1 MKLRILIW
9 VTVLSL
15 LVAVLVVRNIADHSK
30 AKEFGSHENNLAD
43 SISYPIAA
51 ILDTPIE
58 NNSTIVYTAAFQMAW
73 NELTEKVL
81 NGPVNYSTPNPIA
94 DILNQKQLTQ
104 TDLPPQS
111 CIAVANRSDRVAQR
125 KFKKRLDEF
134 FPNNQLKLP
143 AASPGLGTY
152 AFLKHA
158 VEFPESFDSLNT
170 VCLLFPDHEGYAR
183 LSCFGIENISEEDAK
198 EKDWIHI
205 HDYQNFKNFIVS
217 FETKDKEDEFIC
229 AVIPQPKTLLEGFRQ
244 IDKRIRNS
252 PAQRM
257 RKGES
262 IRMPNVNLDMRC
274 EYNGPLTQNTTNLAQ
289 PRMHHQAFFNLNRHG
304 AQVIGIGD
312 ISDLNGDE
320 PAVRDLLFNK
330 PFLMYLKRKSADLPY
345 FVAWIGTPEFLEKF
359 D

>member
-30 AKEFGSHENNLAD
+30 SKEFGSHENNLAD

-81 NGPVNYSTPNPIA
+81 NGPVNYNTPNPIA

-104 TDLPPQS
+104 ADLPPES

-125 KFKKRLDEF
+125 KFKQRLDEF
-134 FPNNQLKLP
+134 FPENQLKLP

-152 AFLKHA
+152 AFLKYA
-158 VEFPESFDSLNT
+158 VDFPQSFDPFHDD
-170 VCLLFPDHEGYAR
+170 CLLFPDHEGYAR
-183 LSCFGIENISEEDAK
+183 LRCFGIENISEEDAK
-198 EKDWIHI
+198 EKDWIRI

-217 FETKDKEDEFIC
+217 FETKEKEDEFVC

-244 IDKRIRNS
+244 INKRIRDSN
-252 PAQRM
+252 AQRM
-257 RKGES
+257 CEGES

-274 EYNGPLTQNTTNLAQ
+274 EYNGPLTQNATNLAQ
-289 PRMHHQAFFNLNRHG
+289 PRMLHQAFFKLNRHG
-304 AQVIGIGD
+304 AKFTAFAD
-312 ISDLNGDE
+312 ITDYNGAE
-320 PAVRDLLFNK
+320 PTERDLLFNK
-330 PFLMYLKRKSADLPY
+330 PFLMYLKRKSANLPY